1 MADGVEQ
8 IGGLAVGKVAV
19 AGADALLDG
28 PGPFGV
34 GGEEFFIVICF
45 EVESLDPLKVMR
57 DIVRDVAGIADES
70 EAFLMAAEH
79 VADRVDGIVENAESA
94 DLE

>member
-1 MADGVEQ
+1 MAGT
-8 IGGLAVGKVAV
+8 
-19 AGADALLDG
+19 DALLDG

-57 DIVRDVAGIADES
+57 DIVGDVAGIADES
-70 EAFLMAAEH
+70 QTFLMAAEH

>member
-1 MADGVEQ
+1 
-8 IGGLAVGKVAV
+8 VAR
-19 AGADALLDG
+19 ADALFDG
-28 PGPFGV
+28 PRPFGV